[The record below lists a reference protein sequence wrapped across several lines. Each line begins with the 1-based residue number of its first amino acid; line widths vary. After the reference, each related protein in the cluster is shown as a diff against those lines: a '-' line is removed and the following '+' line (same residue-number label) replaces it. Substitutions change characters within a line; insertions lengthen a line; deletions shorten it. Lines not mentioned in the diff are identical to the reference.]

1 MIYFKDPWV
10 YFQNE
15 GKDAVKR
22 EKLKT
27 EQRKRV
33 EINEGAR
40 LGIQSTVKGRE
51 VRRMRREMWLR

>member
-40 LGIQSTVKGRE
+40 LGIQSTVGKIS
-51 VRRMRREMWLR
+51 